1 VIFGGL
7 YGAFL
12 LNAQKLSL
20 LSKPDGTPEMNLSL
34 RAVREAASERATIV
48 VQLATPLKLQRSRE
62 SRDGLPGDRSASLTR
77 PGGFATAVGQL
88 SDRGRERDDSAGR
101 QSVASVLLPATA
113 YPRGQGAGGKFLTKL
128 CHGARRL

>member
-34 RAVREAASERATIV
+34 RAVREAASERATIPDV
-48 VQLATPLKLQRSRE
+48 W
-62 SRDGLPGDRSASLTR
+62 
-77 PGGFATAVGQL
+77 FN
-88 SDRGRERDDSAGR
+88 
-101 QSVASVLLPATA
+101 
-113 YPRGQGAGGKFLTKL
+113 
-128 CHGARRL
+128 